1 MILEVPQLDLLSV
14 FKRPSQRRDGLPGAA
29 SLPSIS
35 WTYSK
40 VWGKMRSRSFSS
52 ISYKVEVPS
61 FRSTPPRFFSLVSW
75 SSYFAAKWTCRTL
88 VWKYGTPKFV
98 IICPIQTAWFWILP
112 PFLDKPWQTHI
123 FSGYLQYFVY
133 ASINILDHTSHTRW
147 APYFGTAMR
156 DGESNVFREA
166 MENKCH
172 PGMHVLKNLTHTS
185 TCSPTLQVSPIRPVK
200 SQYAQKYI
208 IWYSHSPVDISWH
221 SKTQDA
227 QKKNSRKKIRETR
240 MAHIIRFPSGWFQW
254 EKRIHI
260 RYRSLHFINLHKNI
274 SKSKGPNLQIDP
286 QRSERH
292 IHHPTQCEGRKATTF
307 RRGDSVV

>member
-98 IICPIQTAWFWILP
+98 IICPIQTGQTMTNPHLLWLLTVLCVCFDQHLGSHFTHPLGTIFWHCNERWWKQRFQASNGKQMP
-112 PFLDKPWQTHI
+112 PRHACLKESDTYQ
-123 FSGYLQYFVY
+123 YL
-133 ASINILDHTSHTRW
+133 
-147 APYFGTAMR
+147 
-156 DGESNVFREA
+156 
-166 MENKCH
+166 
-172 PGMHVLKNLTHTS
+172 
-185 TCSPTLQVSPIRPVK
+185 
-200 SQYAQKYI
+200 
-208 IWYSHSPVDISWH
+208 
-221 SKTQDA
+221 
-227 QKKNSRKKIRETR
+227 
-240 MAHIIRFPSGWFQW
+240 
-254 EKRIHI
+254 
-260 RYRSLHFINLHKNI
+260 
-274 SKSKGPNLQIDP
+274 
-286 QRSERH
+286 
-292 IHHPTQCEGRKATTF
+292 
-307 RRGDSVV
+307 

>member
-98 IICPIQTAWFWILP
+98 IICPIQTAWFWILTP
-112 PFLDKPWQTHI
+112 LLDKPWQTHI
-123 FSGYLQYFVY
+123 FSGYLQYKVCFDQHLGSHFTHPLGTIFWHCNERWWKQRFQ
-133 ASINILDHTSHTRW
+133 ASNGKQMPPRHACLK
-147 APYFGTAMR
+147 
-156 DGESNVFREA
+156 ESD
-166 MENKCH
+166 
-172 PGMHVLKNLTHTS
+172 TY
-185 TCSPTLQVSPIRPVK
+185 
-200 SQYAQKYI
+200 QY
-208 IWYSHSPVDISWH
+208 
-221 SKTQDA
+221 
-227 QKKNSRKKIRETR
+227 
-240 MAHIIRFPSGWFQW
+240 
-254 EKRIHI
+254 
-260 RYRSLHFINLHKNI
+260 L
-274 SKSKGPNLQIDP
+274 
-286 QRSERH
+286 
-292 IHHPTQCEGRKATTF
+292 
-307 RRGDSVV
+307 